1 MKYSTKRGWI
11 NTGGHCIWALEGLFI
26 VLRIRIPIE
35 YFLLGPDPY
44 TAYVLALIHLLIL
57 DLQSC
62 SLIKILIKF
71 GLLTKKI
78 NPQHWLYSLYHH

>member
-1 MKYSTKRGWI
+1 MTEEIMKYSTKRGWI

-44 TAYVLALIHLLIL
+44 TAYVLALIQLLIL

-62 SLIKILIKF
+62 SLIKISD
-71 GLLTKKI
+71 KI
-78 NPQHWLYSLYHH
+78 WITDEKN